1 MPMLGLHFPHAIAGR
16 RSVNSKKMAANE
28 GSPWPLLLT
37 FGCLAM
43 IVGVTAYWLCNRSQP
58 QMKYDSEV
66 FNTVDALFTAITS
79 RNPDRLAACNE
90 RLDRYEAEG
99 RLTGAV
105 ATTLDQIVAQAQS
118 GEWEGAGKRLYAF
131 MLGQRRET

>member
-1 MPMLGLHFPHAIAGR
+1 MNRKKSSAG
-16 RSVNSKKMAANE
+16 E
-28 GSPWPLLLT
+28 GSPWPLFLT
-37 FGCLAM
+37 FGCIAM

-79 RNPDRLAACNE
+79 RNPDRLAACNQ
-90 RLDRYEAEG
+90 RLVRYKAEG
-99 RLTGAV
+99 RLTGAG
-105 ATTLDQIVAQAQS
+105 ANTLDQIVEQAQS